1 MSEIVKQFL
10 KVQNFNNWTDDKK
23 NEVNE
28 NGQIVFVPGAT
39 RSDVVDVN
47 AIYAN
52 GDVFGDGAL
61 SNKTVLTQGFKVE
74 GGPLSDLLKDKGI
87 TEIEEGTNLQD
98 LLKSL
103 FCVEL
108 WPKKITV
115 TQPAVTV
122 TNVAPKITGV
132 TNGLLTEVGTELNI
146 TVALQTMAVSN
157 TAARISGFE
166 YGLSYDGTK
175 YESARERV
183 QNNTIVYPIDGGNHY
198 AGKYSYSISKSG
210 SMKDDVNFS
219 STPNANLNVENGSES
234 FTVFTYLGSNNKVT
248 AVSTYCR
255 DLTYSNAGIAYTYE
269 LSNLGSIGNDASRN
283 SYSINSVTNVNVL
296 RDETPKTTSV
306 SWSGAYPIYFEGT
319 KYSGNIPSADPVIGT
334 FTKCDVLAMDGGTL
348 TIYVKFP
355 NQSKSGG
362 WKIVIPEVYARDT
375 TITAEA
381 YNSLSGNYEA
391 KKTFVKKEDKRE
403 CTCGTNGNTKYQ
415 GVIYL
420 CTGTDGA
427 NGLKL
432 TIKL

>member
-1 MSEIVKQFL
+1 MAEIVKQFL

-39 RSDVVDVN
+39 RTDNVVDVN

-108 WPKKITV
+108 WPQKITV

-132 TNGLLTEVGTELNI
+132 TNGLLTEVGTKLNI

-175 YESARERV
+175 YENARERV
-183 QNNTIVYPIDGGNHY
+183 QNNTIVYSDGNYSGE
-198 AGKYSYSISKSG
+198 YSYSTDASG
-210 SMKDDVNFS
+210 SNMNRSYLV
-219 STPNANLNVENGSES
+219 STSNTYLNVENGSQS
-234 FTVFTYLGSNNKVT
+234 FIVDTFLGSNNKVT
-248 AVSTYCR
+248 AVSSYCKG
-255 DLTYSNAGIAYTYE
+255 LTYSNDGIAYTYE
-269 LSNLGSIGNDASRN
+269 LSNLGSTGHDAGRN
-283 SYSINSVTNVNVL
+283 SYSINAVTNVNVS

-319 KYSGNIPSADPVIGT
+319 KYNGKIPSADPVIGT
-334 FTKCDVLAMDGGTL
+334 FNKCDVLAMDGGTL

-362 WKIVIPEVYARDT
+362 WKIVIPEVYASDT

>member
-1 MSEIVKQFL
+1 MAEIVKQFL
-10 KVQNFNNWTDDKK
+10 KVQNFNNWTDGKK

-28 NGQIVFVPGAT
+28 KGQIVFVPGAT

-108 WPKKITV
+108 WPQKITV
-115 TQPAVTV
+115 TQPRVTV
-122 TNVAPKITGV
+122 TNVAPTITGV
-132 TNGLLTEVGTELNI
+132 NGSGLYEVGTNLDI

-157 TAARISGFE
+157 TAAKISGFE
-166 YGLSYDGTK
+166 YGLSYNNTK

-183 QNNTIVYPIDGGNHY
+183 KDNTIIYSDGHY
-198 AGKYSYSISKSG
+198 SGKYSYSTDASG
-210 SMKDDVNFS
+210 SMKTDENFA
-219 STPNANLNVENGSES
+219 STSNTNLNVENGSRT
-234 FTVFTYLGSNNKVT
+234 FIVDTFLGSNNRVT
-248 AVSTYCR
+248 AVSSYCKG
-255 DLTYSNAGIAYTYE
+255 LTYSNAGIAYTYE
-269 LSNLGSIGNDASRN
+269 LSNLGSIGNDAGRN
-283 SYSINSVTNVNVL
+283 SYSINAVTNVNVS

-334 FTKCDVLAMDGGTL
+334 FTKCDELKKDGETL

-355 NQSKSGG
+355 DQSSSGG
-362 WKIVIPEVYARDT
+362 WKVVIPEVYASDT
-375 TITAEA
+375 TITAKA
-381 YNSLSGNYEA
+381 YNALSGKYEA
-391 KKTFVKKEDKRE
+391 VKTFVKTETKRE
-403 CTCGTNGNTKYQ
+403 CTCGTGGNTKYQ
-415 GVIYL
+415 GFIYS

-427 NGLKL
+427 NGLQL

>member
-108 WPKKITV
+108 WPQRITV
-115 TQPAVTV
+115 TRPAVTV
-122 TNVAPKITGV
+122 TNVAPTITGV
-132 TNGLLTEVGTELNI
+132 SGSGLYEVGTKLNI

-166 YGLSYDGTK
+166 YGLSYFGTK
-175 YESARERV
+175 YESAKERV
-183 QNNTIVYPIDGGNHY
+183 QNNTIVYDNGFY
-198 AGKYSYSISKSG
+198 AGKYSYSINASG
-210 SMKDDVNFS
+210 SMKDDESFT
-219 STPNANLNVENGSES
+219 STSNTNLNVENGSRS
-234 FTVFTYLGSNNKVT
+234 FTVDTFLGSNNNVT
-248 AVSTYCR
+248 AVSTYCKG
-255 DLTYSNAGIAYTYE
+255 LTYSNIGITSTYE
-269 LSNLGSIGNDASRN
+269 LSNLGSTGNDAGRY
-283 SYSINSVTNVNVL
+283 SYSIDPVSDVNIS

-319 KYSGNIPSADPVIGT
+319 KYSGKIPSTDPVIGT
-334 FTKCDVLAMDGGTL
+334 FTKCDVLKRDGETL
-348 TIYVKFP
+348 DIYVKFP
-355 NQSKSGG
+355 DQSSSGG
-362 WKIVIPEVYARDT
+362 WKVVIPEVYSSDT
-375 TITAEA
+375 TITAKA
-381 YNSLSGNYEA
+381 YNALSGKYEA
-391 KKTFVKKEDKRE
+391 VKTFVKTETKRE
-403 CTCGTNGNTKYQ
+403 CTCGTDGNTKYQ
-415 GVIYL
+415 GFIYS

-427 NGLKL
+427 NGLQL